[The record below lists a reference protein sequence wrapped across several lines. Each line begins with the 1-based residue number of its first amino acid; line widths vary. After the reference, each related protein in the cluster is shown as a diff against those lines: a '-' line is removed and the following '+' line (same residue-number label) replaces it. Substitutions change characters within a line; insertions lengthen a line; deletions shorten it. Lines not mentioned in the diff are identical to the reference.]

1 MKYTQS
7 LWNTKKGSKKHQAIS
22 CFFCFFE
29 REHRKYYGNIE
40 MLVWF
45 GTPCKRSPS
54 LPIHY
59 LLCRTEKFLLTLTKE
74 SARLHCTRPL
84 HVQAIKC
91 IIVLDHV
98 QPECSV
104 VWKVYTGPRAWLR
117 LSANCFAPIH
127 SPGGVTPA
135 FRENS
140 GFQRFPLGRMT
151 GTACIKKI
159 QQVFGFCGNLPKIF
173 VFVSLSKVD
182 GFTLLVAS

>member
-1 MKYTQS
+1 MEILKCLYG
-7 LWNTKKGSKKHQAIS
+7 L
-22 CFFCFFE
+22 
-29 REHRKYYGNIE
+29 EHPASGA
-40 MLVWF
+40 L
-45 GTPCKRSPS
+45 PCQK
-54 LPIHY
+54 Y

-91 IIVLDHV
+91 IIVLDNV

-173 VFVSLSKVD
+173 VFVSLSNSKVD
-182 GFTLLVAS
+182 GFTLLVASWITRTNLQRRTPTVSAV